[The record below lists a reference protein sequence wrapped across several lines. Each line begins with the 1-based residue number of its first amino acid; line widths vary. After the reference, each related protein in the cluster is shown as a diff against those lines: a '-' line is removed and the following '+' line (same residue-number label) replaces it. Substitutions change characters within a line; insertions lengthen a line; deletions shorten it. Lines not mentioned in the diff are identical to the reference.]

1 MITLSSQ
8 LCNPMNIYFQNNEM
22 QYSNDNPTIMK
33 LNEYE
38 RNQDGLNNKIF
49 IKLDEKFHMPEEY
62 INSILKNNKI
72 IASVNCNINHPNYY
86 FDPLLYM
93 YCFYFL
99 FGFNHLSYNQLDVRK
114 TNLVGCYHL
123 FNYKNDRDYCHN
135 FIDEHLIEKIHIYNT
150 KKDSKVINDTARVID
165 KNMGKQQWNSNHIA
179 GYSDYITS
187 VVGLIHDSMG
197 FYLQNSEQNYL
208 IKSEQCYLNEKA
220 LKGILFS
227 KLNIPFI
234 LNTTLKNFKILKE
247 TGFWFLNSEFTDYD
261 VKDGIVK
268 TISFLNDLH
277 QQTGD
282 YQQTHSKLVDMF
294 GEKMQNNYTL
304 FHQYLEKPYNH
315 DKFLKFISNNKTS

>member
-1 MITLSSQ
+1 MITIKDV
-8 LCNPMNIYFQNNEM
+8 LCNPMNIYFQDNEISYQSENPIIDKWFGESHHGNN
-22 QYSNDNPTIMK
+22 
-33 LNEYE
+33 LNSK
-38 RNQDGLNNKIF
+38 NKILV
-49 IKLDEKFHMPEEY
+49 KLDEKFHSSNEFIDKVLE
-62 INSILKNNKI
+62 KNKLI
-72 IASVNCNINHPNYY
+72 SSVNTEINNPNYY

-93 YCFYFL
+93 YYFYFL

-123 FNYKNDRDYCHN
+123 FNYKNDRDICHN
-135 FIDEHLIEKIHIYNT
+135 LIDEHLIEKIHIYNT
-150 KKDSKVINDTARVID
+150 KKDLKVINKTAKVIN

-197 FYLQNSEQNYL
+197 FSTSE
-208 IKSEQCYLNEKA
+208 SEQCYLNEKA

-234 LNTTLKNFKILKE
+234 LNTTPKNFKSLKE

-261 VKDGIVK
+261 VKDGIFK
-268 TISFLNDLH
+268 TINFLNDLH

-282 YQQTHSKLVDMF
+282 YQQTHNKLVNMF
-294 GEKMQNNYTL
+294 GEKMKNNYTL

-315 DKFLKFISNNKTS
+315 DNFLKFISNNKTS

>member
-1 MITLSSQ
+1 MITIKND
-8 LCNPMNIYFQNNEM
+8 LCNPMNIYFQDNEISYQVESSLVDKWVGESYDDNN
-22 QYSNDNPTIMK
+22 
-33 LNEYE
+33 LNSK
-38 RNQDGLNNKIF
+38 NKILV
-49 IKLDEKFHMPEEY
+49 KLDEKFHSSNEFIDKVLE
-62 INSILKNNKI
+62 KNKLI
-72 IASVNCNINHPNYY
+72 SSVNTEINNPNYY
-86 FDPLLYM
+86 FDPLLNLY
-93 YCFYFL
+93 YFYFL

-123 FNYKNDRDYCHN
+123 FNYKKDRDTCHN
-135 FIDEHLIEKIHIYNT
+135 LIDEHLIEDIHIYNT
-150 KKDSKVINDTARVID
+150 KKYSKNINNTTKLVYTFE
-165 KNMGKQQWNSNHIA
+165 GKRQWNTNHID

-197 FYLQNSEQNYL
+197 FDTIEQ
-208 IKSEQCYLNEKA
+208 EQCYLNEKA

-234 LNTTLKNFKILKE
+234 LNTTPKNFKSLKE

-261 VKDGIVK
+261 VKDGIFK

-282 YQQTHSKLVDMF
+282 YQETHNKLVDMF
-294 GEKMQNNYTL
+294 GEKMQNNYKL

-315 DKFLKFISNNKTS
+315 DKFSKFISNNKTS